1 MGLSKIHDT
10 LLPIIHHFGGDI
22 SNGSLR
28 NEISL
33 IAAAAGFSSF
43 VF

>member
-10 LLPIIHHFGGDI
+10 LLPIILHFGGDI
-22 SNGSLR
+22 GNGSLCD
-28 NEISL
+28 EISL